1 MKKLFISS
9 VAIEIAGIIG
19 VGFGI
24 GIEVAFGADFGFVLI
39 TGGSLA
45 VAAGGLLFA
54 KFVKGLK

>member
-9 VAIEIAGIIG
+9 VVTEIAGIAL

-24 GIEVAFGADFGFVLI
+24 GIEVAFGADLGFVLI

-54 KFVKGLK
+54 KFVRGWK